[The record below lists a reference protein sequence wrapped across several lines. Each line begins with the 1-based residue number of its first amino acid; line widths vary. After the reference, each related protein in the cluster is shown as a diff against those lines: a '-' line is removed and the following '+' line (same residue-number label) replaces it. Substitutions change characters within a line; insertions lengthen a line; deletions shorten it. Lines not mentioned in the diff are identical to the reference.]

1 MDPEFLPARSLMPL
15 GWEHRAGRIKTFLTF
30 CYMPSSRLGA
40 LTKEKW
46 IIHLERVLKLFA
58 PLFHSRKSFLLF
70 PHSLSPTLY
79 FLVRKAWQVEMSSLA
94 RPFTLPCI
102 FRPDFPC
109 MEYWERGTPYHLP
122 LGRLL
127 CPRTLASQAA
137 TLYWRR
143 KLWLG
148 ALVILSFMYICLL
161 ATLGDLEQV
170 SWSFL
175 APIMFVTYLF
185 HSLDIGFR
193 RLIFGRF
200 FFFFWSHS
208 DI

>member
-1 MDPEFLPARSLMPL
+1 
-15 GWEHRAGRIKTFLTF
+15 
-30 CYMPSSRLGA
+30 
-40 LTKEKW
+40 
-46 IIHLERVLKLFA
+46 
-58 PLFHSRKSFLLF
+58 
-70 PHSLSPTLY
+70 
-79 FLVRKAWQVEMSSLA
+79 
-94 RPFTLPCI
+94 
-102 FRPDFPC
+102 

-200 FFFFWSHS
+200 FFFFFWSHS
-208 DI
+208 DISQISLQWILGLPNFYALRKIFCYSAVCVLFFVLIRNQI